1 MPYHIKPHMKK
12 MTTPPPPPPHTSSLL
27 LLSLLLAAASVIH
40 GTAAAEDLIKKT
52 CKALAKEDSNVQYGF
67 CAAALAAA
75 PASGCATLRGLTSI
89 SIRLIRYNVTDTRCR
104 IKQMLR
110 DKRAPRRDRYAEL
123 CLRDCLEM
131 YSGAVS
137 DAKAA
142 MREYNSGRLAE
153 ASVHLSAVLDAA
165 STCEDGFEERRGEAS
180 PLKKRNNDTFQLSA
194 MALTLVHDL
203 QTAQLKH

>member
-12 MTTPPPPPPHTSSLL
+12 MTTPPPPHTSSLL
-27 LLSLLLAAASVIH
+27 LFLLLAASVIH
-40 GTAAAEDLIKKT
+40 GAAAAEDLIKKT
-52 CKALAKEDSNVQYGF
+52 CKVLAKEDTNVQYGF
-67 CAAALAAA
+67 CAAALEAA

-104 IKQMLR
+104 IKQML
-110 DKRAPRRDRYAEL
+110 KEKSPRRDRYTEL

-131 YSGAVS
+131 YSDSIS
-137 DAKAA
+137 DVKAA
-142 MREYNSGRLAE
+142 MKEYNSGRLAD

-165 STCEDGFEERRGEAS
+165 STCEDGFEERRGLVS
-180 PLKKRNNDTFQLSA
+180 PLKKRNNDTIQLSA

-203 QTAQLKH
+203 QTAGPKH